1 MMEDKNINR
10 LFQEKLK
17 DFEVQPDPRIW
28 SNIEEKLSK
37 KKKRRVIPIW
47 WFASGIASVVILGL
61 FLFIQTP
68 NENLDSNEIQK
79 TKENPLNKYENI
91 VTEETIKPIEKLE
104 ENTTKETTI
113 TTAKQTIQTKKK
125 EKEFLMVEYKIASKN
140 DSLQQSDDT
149 VKGYTSDTKIAME
162 KSSKKSSKDT
172 ITEFKAKEKG
182 LEKQRFMAEVEK
194 VTKEETEVKEQK
206 SRWSIA
212 PVFGL
217 VASNSFTKASA
228 IDATLNQNKV
238 SSRETLSYGV
248 NIAYKINEKWSIR
261 SGAQIQKV
269 NLETQNV
276 AIVSGIPF
284 ANNLTNIEFSGG
296 DNLFFA
302 NTIESVNDLSTG
314 SNSNIEEGNLQQE
327 YSYIEFPLEATYHL
341 FSSDKFET
349 NIVSG
354 FSTLVLNRNTISA
367 NSSNFNRNI
376 GAANNLNTLNFSA
389 NLGLEFRMNI
399 SDNMKFHV
407 NPMFKAQLNTFLEG
421 TTNAQPYT
429 IGVYSGLIF
438 DF

>member
-10 LFQEKLK
+10 LFQENLK
-17 DFEVQPDPRIW
+17 DFEVQPDPKIW
-28 SNIEEKLSK
+28 KNIEEKLSK

-47 WFASGIASVVILGL
+47 WFTSGVASIVILGL
-61 FLFIQTP
+61 FLFTQTP
-68 NENLDSNEIQK
+68 NENFDDNEVQK

-104 ENTTKETTI
+104 ENTTKEI

-149 VKGYTSDTKIAME
+149 VKGYASDTKIAMK
-162 KSSKKSSKDT
+162 KSSKKSQRDT
-172 ITEFKAKEKG
+172 ITEFKTKEKG

-194 VTKEETEVKEQK
+194 AIKEETKVKEQK
-206 SRWSIA
+206 TKWSIA

-217 VASNSFTKASA
+217 AASNSFTKASA
-228 IDATLNQNKV
+228 IDATLNQNKI
-238 SSRETLSYGV
+238 SNAETFSYGV
-248 NIAYKINEKWSIR
+248 NIAYQINEKWSVR
-261 SGAQIQKV
+261 SGALIQKV
-269 NLETQNV
+269 NLETENV
-276 AIVSGIPF
+276 SVFSETGTPSAIDNFSNIAF
-284 ANNLTNIEFSGG
+284 ENITETANGLP
-296 DNLFFA
+296 
-302 NTIESVNDLSTG
+302 TG
-314 SNSNIEEGNLQQE
+314 SNSSIVEGNLEQE

-354 FSTLVLNRNTISA
+354 FSTLVLNRNTISV

-376 GAANNLNTLNFSA
+376 GAANNLNSLNFSA

-407 NPMFKAQLNTFLEG
+407 NPMFKAQLNTFSEG
-421 TTNAQPYT
+421 STNAQPYT
-429 IGVYSGLIF
+429 IGIYSGLIF